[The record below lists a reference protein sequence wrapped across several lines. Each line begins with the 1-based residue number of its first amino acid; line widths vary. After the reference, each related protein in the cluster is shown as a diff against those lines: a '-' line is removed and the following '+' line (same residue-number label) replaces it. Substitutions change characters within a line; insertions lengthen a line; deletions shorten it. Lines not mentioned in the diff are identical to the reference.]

1 MQVVIALAEVLW
13 DQMKS
18 TRRTSSGKLT
28 QQPFNTK
35 SMDDLFAFL
44 DGSHSQENDSFA
56 CVAIHNIDGPG
67 LRDPDTQQ
75 YLARIAAC
83 SLVHV
88 VASIDHVN
96 SPLCKQ
102 LPFFNCLIQE
112 VFNKE
117 KM

>member
-1 MQVVIALAEVLW
+1 MVIALAEVLW

-18 TRRTSSGKLT
+18 TQKTSSGKLI
-28 QQPFNTK
+28 QQPFNSK
-35 SMDDLFAFL
+35 SMDDLLAFL
-44 DGSHSQENDSFA
+44 DGNSQENNSFV

-83 SLVHV
+83 SLVRV

-96 SPLCKQ
+96 SPLCEY
-102 LPFFNCLIQE
+102 LPFFN
-112 VFNKE
+112 
-117 KM
+117 